1 MKKQKKDWTVED
13 VLYVL
18 TELKSKMAFVDWNT
32 LNKQIAED
40 LNTSVSSVKATL
52 LNCQY
57 VATGVGLENYSKTQE
72 EATKIFIKS
81 FAYILFFLHKN
92 INLLQFLES
101 KSTILY

>member
-32 LNKQIAED
+32 LNKQIAEE
-40 LNTSVSSVKATL
+40 LNTSVGSVKSTL

-57 VATGVGLENYSKTQE
+57 VATGKGLENYSKAQE
-72 EATKIFIKS
+72 EATKIFISKHTNH
-81 FAYILFFLHKN
+81 FFK
-92 INLLQFLES
+92 IV
-101 KSTILY
+101 

>member
-1 MKKQKKDWTVED
+1 MKKQKKDWSVED

-32 LNKQIAED
+32 LNKQIAEE

-57 VATGVGLENYSKTQE
+57 VAIGKGLENYSQTQE
-72 EATKIFIKS
+72 EATKIFISK
-81 FAYILFFLHKN
+81 YTDRFFK
-92 INLLQFLES
+92 IV
-101 KSTILY
+101 